1 MTQIQL
7 SPFLTER
14 WRTDCFGHLK
24 QAFILCIPGMF
35 FLVVGTDRT
44 IHPSMK
50 RLQGE
55 SSRDLENPCNLH
67 HLGQGR
73 KNKS

>member
-7 SPFLTER
+7 SPFLMER
-14 WRTDCFGHLK
+14 WRTEYFGHLK
-24 QAFILCIPGMF
+24 QAFILCIPGML

-50 RLQGE
+50 ILQEECSG
-55 SSRDLENPCNLH
+55 DLENPCNLC
-67 HLGQGR
+67 HLGKGR
-73 KNKS
+73 KTK